1 MFVNIMEFPPIREG
15 RDRNF
20 RDWFV
25 ASDEVYARFPGFV
38 SRRLLE
44 ARARRGGYVAI
55 IEHESEETF
64 MRMHHSPERDQA
76 WAKVLPLFVGKP
88 KPRFYEVV
96 SG

>member
-1 MFVNIMEFPPIREG
+1 
-15 RDRNF
+15 
-20 RDWFV
+20 
-25 ASDEVYARFPGFV
+25 
-38 SRRLLE
+38 
-44 ARARRGGYVAI
+44 
-55 IEHESEETF
+55 